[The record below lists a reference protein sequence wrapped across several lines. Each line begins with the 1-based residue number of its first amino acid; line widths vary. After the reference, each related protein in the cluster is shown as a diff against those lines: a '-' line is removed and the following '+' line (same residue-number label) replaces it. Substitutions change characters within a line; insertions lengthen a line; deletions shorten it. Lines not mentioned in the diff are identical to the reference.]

1 MAFNLV
7 ILTGRLTKEPEL
19 KHGASGTAYCKFTL
33 AVNRMKKDDPADFIF
48 CSAFGKTAELIAEY
62 VKKGHQLGI
71 QGRLQQDT
79 YEKDGEKIS
88 KTGVT
93 VDKIEFLESNKTE
106 STTSEPKKSNKVN
119 PKPDLNLGEPKVEI
133 NFEDDPTDDF
143 PFN

>member
-7 ILTGRLTKEPEL
+7 ILTGRLTKDPEL
-19 KHGASGTAYCKFTL
+19 KYSASGTAYCKFTL

-62 VKKGHQLGI
+62 VKKGHQLGV

-133 NFEDDPTDDF
+133 NFENDDSF

>member
-19 KHGASGTAYCKFTL
+19 KYSASGMAYCRFTL
-33 AVNRMKKDDPADFIF
+33 AVNRMKKDDGADFIS
-48 CSAFGKTAELIAEY
+48 CTAFGKTAELIAEY
-62 VKKGHQLGI
+62 VKKGHQLGV
-71 QGRLQQDT
+71 QGRIQQET

-119 PKPDLNLGEPKVEI
+119 PKPDLNLVEPKVEI
-133 NFEDDPTDDF
+133 EDLDLEF
-143 PFN
+143 PF

>member
-19 KHGASGTAYCKFTL
+19 KFGASGTAYCKFTL

-62 VKKGHQLGI
+62 VKKGHQLGV

-119 PKPDLNLGEPKVEI
+119 PKPDLNLGEPKAEI
-133 NFEDDPTDDF
+133 EFEDDDSF
-143 PFN
+143 PF

>member
-79 YEKDGEKIS
+79 YEKDGEKVS

-106 STTSEPKKSNKVN
+106 STTSEPK
-119 PKPDLNLGEPKVEI
+119 PDLNLGEPKVEI
-133 NFEDDPTDDF
+133 NFEDDSEF
-143 PFN
+143 PF

>member
-62 VKKGHQLGI
+62 VKKGNKIGI

-79 YEKDGEKIS
+79 YEKDGEKVS

-93 VDKIEFLESNKTE
+93 VDKIEFLENNKTE

-133 NFEDDPTDDF
+133 EFEDDLTDEF
-143 PFN
+143 PF

>member
-19 KHGASGTAYCKFTL
+19 KYGASGTAYCKFTL
-33 AVNRMKKDDPADFIF
+33 AVNRMKKDDPADFIL

-62 VKKGHQLGI
+62 VKKGHQLGV

-79 YEKDGEKIS
+79 YEKDGQKVS

-133 NFEDDPTDDF
+133 EFEDDDSF
-143 PFN
+143 PF

>member
-7 ILTGRLTKEPEL
+7 ILTGRLTKDPEL
-19 KHGASGTAYCKFTL
+19 KYGASGSAYCKFTL

-62 VKKGHQLGI
+62 VRKGNQLGI

-93 VDKIEFLESNKTE
+93 VDKIEFLESKKEEINTD
-106 STTSEPKKSNKVN
+106 TPKKSNKVN
-119 PKPDLNLGEPKVEI
+119 PKSDLNLGEPKNAVEI
-133 NFEDDPTDDF
+133 NFDDDDEF
-143 PFN
+143 PF